1 MSVNARVLI
10 VEDDYAT
17 QQALSALLRQ
27 LGHLPVVVDGAA
39 GALRIIEST
48 TELDAVVTDVVMPGM
63 NGIEFAER
71 VRAARPALAIVLVTG
86 DSEAL
91 EAVLANGAV
100 ALLKPYS
107 PDTLRRVLKEALESR
122 LSG

>member
-1 MSVNARVLI
+1 MAQVLI

-17 QQALSALLRQ
+17 QQALSALLKQ
-27 LGHLPVVVDGAA
+27 MGHAPVVADSPAD
-39 GALRIIEST
+39 ALRILESAAGV
-48 TELDAVVTDVVMPGM
+48 DVVVSDVVMPGM

-71 VRAARPALAIVLVTG
+71 ARKARPALPIVLVTG
-86 DSEAL
+86 DSGAL
-91 EAVLANGAV
+91 DEVLASDAV

-122 LSG
+122 R